1 VLGWRGDGKRDLQQ
15 RRGVPGEKEG
25 RPKTYKPSVKQALAI
40 SGTVEAVI
48 MVTVRVTL
56 GLYSASCL
64 GKQNRALRLLHAITS
79 SLS

>member
-1 VLGWRGDGKRDLQQ
+1 
-15 RRGVPGEKEG
+15 
-25 RPKTYKPSVKQALAI
+25 VKQALAI